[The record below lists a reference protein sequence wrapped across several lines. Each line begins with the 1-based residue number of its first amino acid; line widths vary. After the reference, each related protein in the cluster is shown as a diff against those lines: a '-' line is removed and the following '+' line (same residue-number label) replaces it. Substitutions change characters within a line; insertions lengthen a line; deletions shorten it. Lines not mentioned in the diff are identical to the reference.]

1 MRASFRPVPVTS
13 MSRILNIAAY
23 RFVAVD
29 DAPAVRARLAREAEA
44 RGLKGTVLVA
54 PEGINVFLAGLEA
67 DVRAFLAWL
76 HADARFSGM
85 AAKESWSDAVPFAR
99 LKVKLKREI
108 IAFRR
113 DGIDPVAAP
122 APFVDPP
129 TLKRWLDVGHDDHGR
144 PVVLLDTRNREEV
157 EYGTFAGAVTLPIND
172 FVQLPEA
179 LEDQRERLAD
189 ATVVSFC
196 TGGIRCEKAAPLL
209 RDLGFGDVRQL
220 DGGILGYFE
229 AVGGAHWQGA
239 CFVFDE
245 RVALGPD
252 LRPTRATAQRGA
264 NTTSME
270 PDTTVAGADTFRCV
284 D

>member
-1 MRASFRPVPVTS
+1 MPVPGDRRARMPS
-13 MSRILNIAAY
+13 ILNIAAY
-23 RFVAVD
+23 RFVAID
-29 DAPAVRARLAREAEA
+29 DAATLRGPIAARAEA
-44 RGLKGTVLVA
+44 AGLKGTVLVA
-54 PEGINVFLAGLEA
+54 PEGINLFLAGEPSAL
-67 DVRAFLAWL
+67 RGFLAWL
-76 HADARFSGM
+76 EDDARFAGL
-85 AAKESWSDAVPFAR
+85 AAKESWSEAVPFAR

-113 DGIDPVAAP
+113 DGIEPIRAP
-122 APFVDPP
+122 APFVDPC
-129 TLKRWLDVGHDDHGR
+129 TLKRWLDAGRDDTGR

-157 EYGTFAGAVTLPIND
+157 AHGTFGGALTLPIDD

-179 LEDQRERLAD
+179 LEAERHRLAG

-220 DGGILGYFE
+220 EGGILGYFE
-229 AVGGAHWQGA
+229 AVGGAHWQGG

-252 LRPTRATAQRGA
+252 LSPVGKGGEAA
-264 NTTSME
+264 
-270 PDTTVAGADTFRCV
+270 
-284 D
+284 